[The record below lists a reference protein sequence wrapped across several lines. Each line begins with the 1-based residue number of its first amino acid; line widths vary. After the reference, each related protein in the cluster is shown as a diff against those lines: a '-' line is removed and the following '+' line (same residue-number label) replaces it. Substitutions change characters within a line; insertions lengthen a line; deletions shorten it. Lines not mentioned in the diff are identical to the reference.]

1 VSGAA
6 AGPDAPRSSQSL
18 ALRSLLAALWFA
30 AWFFVL
36 IPGGLLWLAGADLVP
51 PGGATRAIGVLV
63 IVAAHFPLIPLV
75 ASFVIHGRG
84 THAPFD
90 PPRRMIASGIYRR
103 VRNPMYLLYT
113 IVILGEAIAYRSVLL
128 LAYAGLF
135 WLVAHF
141 LVVNFEENTLRRRFG
156 VEYEAYCRRVPRWIP
171 RLRANADH

>member
-6 AGPDAPRSSQSL
+6 TGPDAPF
-18 ALRSLLAALWFA
+18 WFA

-51 PGGATRAIGVLV
+51 PGGPTRFIGAFV
-63 IVAAHFPLIPLV
+63 IVAAHVPLIPLV

-90 PPRRMIASGIYRR
+90 PPRQMVARGIYRR

-113 IVILGEAIAYRSVLL
+113 AVILGEAIAYRSPIL
-128 LAYAGLF
+128 LAYAALF
-135 WLVAHF
+135 WLLAHF
-141 LVVNFEENTLRRRFG
+141 LVVNVEEKTLRKRFG
-156 VEYEAYCRRVPRWIP
+156 DDYETYCREVPRWLP
-171 RLRANADH
+171 RLRAHADR